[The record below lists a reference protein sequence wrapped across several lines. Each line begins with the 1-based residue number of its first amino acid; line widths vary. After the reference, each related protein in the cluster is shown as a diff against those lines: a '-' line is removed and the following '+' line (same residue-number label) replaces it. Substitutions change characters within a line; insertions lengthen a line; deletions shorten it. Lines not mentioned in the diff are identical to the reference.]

1 MFDVWFDSNIEKCMT
16 KFSLLIP
23 MVGRDRQLDKEEDIS
38 ASGLSPFKS
47 SLYRMLWIAALF
59 SYVGAAMYDVGASWL
74 MTSLA
79 PNPLFV
85 SLITTATTLPIF
97 LFALPSGILSDIFDR
112 RSILLVTCAYMFT
125 ISTALG
131 ILTLV
136 GLTTTTVLLILT
148 FALGAGTTMIRTPII
163 PTMSGLV
170 SRSELPNALTLS
182 ALASNIGRVIG
193 PTFGGF
199 IVAAIGP
206 WAVFF
211 LNSASFI
218 GMMIVLSRLPRKPN
232 VNYHHHQQLRS
243 LPPENIIRAIRIQMR
258 YIRYSQAAHVLIIR
272 AGLFTLCSSA
282 LLSLLPLLAKRELG
296 LDSTGFGL
304 LLGSFGAGAI
314 IGGIVI
320 LPRLRPKA
328 SVESLITVSI
338 ALLAIVTFTMGYI
351 RVFDIVCIVMGLGGA
366 AYITIISKFYTIG
379 IKSAPKWIG
388 ARVLAVYLLIL
399 NGGLVVGSV
408 IWGTVANTFGI
419 PVTLSVASLALGA
432 TIVAKKRYS
441 STLLDDLDFT
451 PASDHWSLPPQSS
464 VDPLQNE
471 NQALITIE
479 YNNIDPKLSDEFEQ
493 SVRELGRKLRSEG
506 MAYWE
511 LFQDPTDIGHYIE
524 IRIADTWTDHIR
536 QHEYVTKNV
545 QVMENRIRELIKDCP
560 QPIITHYIG
569 KSPLK

>member
-1 MFDVWFDSNIEKCMT
+1 
-16 KFSLLIP
+16 
-23 MVGRDRQLDKEEDIS
+23 MVRKDTQIDKEDIS

-47 SLYRMLWIAALF
+47 SLYRMLWIASLF

-85 SLITTATTLPIF
+85 SLITTATTLPIL

-112 RSILLVTCAYMFT
+112 RSILLITCAYMFT

-131 ILTLV
+131 VLTLV

-182 ALASNIGRVIG
+182 ALASNLGRVIG
-193 PTFGGF
+193 PTVGGF
-199 IVAAIGP
+199 IVAAFAP

-218 GMMIVLSRLPRKPN
+218 GMILVLSRLPRKPN
-232 VNYHHHQQLRS
+232 LNNYQQQSS
-243 LPPENIIRAIRIQMR
+243 LPPENIIRAIRIQLR
-258 YIRYSQAAHVLIIR
+258 YIRYSQAAHVLIVR
-272 AGLFTLCSSA
+272 VGLFTLCSSA
-282 LLSLLPLLAKRELG
+282 LLSLLPLLAKHELA
-296 LDSTGFGL
+296 LDSIGFGL

-314 IGGIVI
+314 IGGIII
-320 LPRLRPKA
+320 LPRVRKA
-328 SVESLITVSI
+328 SVESLITASI
-338 ALLAIVTFTMGYI
+338 VLLAIVTFTMGYV
-351 RVFDIVCIVMGLGGA
+351 RVFDLACVVMGLGGI
-366 AYITIISKFYTIG
+366 AYITILSKFYTIG

-408 IWGTVANTFGI
+408 IWGAVANTFGV
-419 PVTLSVASLALGA
+419 PVTLLVASLALAA
-432 TIVAKKRYS
+432 TIIARKPYS
-441 STLLDDLDFT
+441 SKLLDDLDFT

-464 VDPLQNE
+464 IDPKQDDNR
-471 NQALITIE
+471 ALVTIE
-479 YNNIDPKLSDEFEQ
+479 YKNIDPKLSYEFER
-493 SVRELGRKLRSEG
+493 SIHELGRILKSEG

-511 LFQDPTDIGHYIE
+511 LFQDPSDISHYIE

-536 QHEYVTKNV
+536 QHENVTKNV
-545 QVMENRIRELIKDCP
+545 QDMENRILELIKDCP
-560 QPIITHYIG
+560 QPTILHYIG
-569 KSPLK
+569 NSAPK

>member
-1 MFDVWFDSNIEKCMT
+1 
-16 KFSLLIP
+16 
-23 MVGRDRQLDKEEDIS
+23 MVERDRYQDKQENIS

-47 SLYRMLWIAALF
+47 SIYRMLWIAALF

-74 MTSLA
+74 MTSLG

-85 SLITTATTLPIF
+85 SLITTATALPIF

-112 RSILLVTCAYMFT
+112 RSILLITCAYMFI
-125 ISTALG
+125 ISTMLG
-131 ILTLV
+131 ILTLI
-136 GLTTTTVLLILT
+136 GLTTPTILLILT

-170 SRSELPNALTLS
+170 SRSELPAALTLN
-182 ALASNIGRVIG
+182 ALGGNIGRVVG
-193 PTFGGF
+193 PTIGGF
-199 IVAAIGP
+199 IVAAIAP

-218 GMMIVLSRLPRKPN
+218 GMIILVSRLPRKSN
-232 VNYHHHQQLRS
+232 VQQHNQHQHQQQSS
-243 LPPENIIRAIRIQMR
+243 LPPENIIRAIRVQMR
-258 YIRYSQAAHVLIIR
+258 YIRYSQAARVLIIR

-296 LDSTGFGL
+296 LDSTGFGM
-304 LLGSFGAGAI
+304 LLGSFGMGAI
-314 IGGIVI
+314 VGGIVI

-328 SVESLITVSI
+328 SVESLITGSI
-338 ALLAIVTFTMGYI
+338 SLLAIVTFTMGYARDFRI
-351 RVFDIVCIVMGLGGA
+351 LCIVMGLGGA
-366 AYITIISKFYTIG
+366 AYITILSIFYTIG
-379 IKSAPKWIG
+379 MKSAPKWIG
-388 ARVLAVYLLIL
+388 ARVLAVFLFIL
-399 NGGLVVGSV
+399 NGGLVIGSV
-408 IWGTVANTFGI
+408 IWGTVANIFGI
-419 PVTLSVASLALGA
+419 PITLSVASLALAA
-432 TIVAKKRYS
+432 TIIARKRYS

-451 PASDHWSLPPQSS
+451 PVSDHWSLLPQSLI
-464 VDPLQNE
+464 DPSQNE

-479 YNNIDPKLSDEFEQ
+479 YNKIDPNLSDEFEQ
-493 SVRELGRKLRSEG
+493 SVHELGRILKSEG

-511 LFQDPTDIGHYIE
+511 LFQDPADIGHYIE

-560 QPIITHYIG
+560 QPIISHYIG
-569 KSPLK
+569 KSPQSYL

>member
-1 MFDVWFDSNIEKCMT
+1 
-16 KFSLLIP
+16 
-23 MVGRDRQLDKEEDIS
+23 MVRKDTQIDKEDIS

-85 SLITTATTLPIF
+85 SLITTATTLPIL

-112 RSILLVTCAYMFT
+112 RSILLITCAYMFT
-125 ISTALG
+125 ISTALAV
-131 ILTLV
+131 LTFV
-136 GLTTTTVLLILT
+136 GLTTTTVLLTLT

-182 ALASNIGRVIG
+182 ALASNLGRVIG
-193 PTFGGF
+193 PTVGGF
-199 IVAAIGP
+199 IVAAIAP

-211 LNSASFI
+211 INSASFI

-232 VNYHHHQQLRS
+232 INNHQQQSS
-243 LPPENIIRAIRIQMR
+243 LPPENIIRAVRIQLR
-258 YIRYSQAAHVLIIR
+258 YIRYSQAAHVLIVR
-272 AGLFTLCSSA
+272 VGLFTLCSSA
-282 LLSLLPLLAKRELG
+282 LLSLLPLLAKHELG
-296 LDSTGFGL
+296 LDSIGFGL

-320 LPRLRPKA
+320 LPRLQHKA
-328 SVESLITVSI
+328 SVESLITISI
-338 ALLAIVTFTMGYI
+338 ALLAIVTLTMGYV
-351 RVFDIVCIVMGLGGA
+351 RVFDLACMVMGLGGI
-366 AYITIISKFYTIG
+366 AYITILSKFYTIG

-408 IWGTVANTFGI
+408 LWGAVANTFGI
-419 PVTLSVASLALGA
+419 PLTLLVASLALAA
-432 TIVAKKRYS
+432 TIIARKPYS
-441 STLLDDLDFT
+441 SELLDDLDFT

-464 VDPLQNE
+464 IDPKQDDNR
-471 NQALITIE
+471 ALVTIE
-479 YNNIDPKLSDEFEQ
+479 YKNIDPKLSHEFER
-493 SVRELGRKLRSEG
+493 SIHELGRILKSEG

-511 LFQDPTDIGHYIE
+511 LFQDPSDISHYIE
-524 IRIADTWTDHIR
+524 IRIADTWTDHMR
-536 QHEYVTKNV
+536 QHENVTKNV
-545 QVMENRIRELIKDCP
+545 QDMENRILELIKDCP
-560 QPIITHYIG
+560 RPTILHYIG
-569 KSPLK
+569 KSAPK

>member
-1 MFDVWFDSNIEKCMT
+1 
-16 KFSLLIP
+16 
-23 MVGRDRQLDKEEDIS
+23 MVRKDTQIDKEAIS

-47 SLYRMLWIAALF
+47 SLFRMLWIAALF

-85 SLITTATTLPIF
+85 SLITTATTLPIL

-112 RSILLVTCAYMFT
+112 RSILLITCAYMFT
-125 ISTALG
+125 ISTALAV
-131 ILTLV
+131 LTFV
-136 GLTTTTVLLILT
+136 GLTTTTVLLTLT

-182 ALASNIGRVIG
+182 ALASNLGRVIG
-193 PTFGGF
+193 PTVGGF
-199 IVAAIGP
+199 IVAAIAP

-211 LNSASFI
+211 INSASFI

-232 VNYHHHQQLRS
+232 INNHQQQSS
-243 LPPENIIRAIRIQMR
+243 LPPENIIRAVRIQLR
-258 YIRYSQAAHVLIIR
+258 YIRYSQAAHVLIVR
-272 AGLFTLCSSA
+272 VGLFTLCSSA
-282 LLSLLPLLAKRELG
+282 LLSLLPLLAKHELG
-296 LDSTGFGL
+296 LDSIGFGL

-320 LPRLRPKA
+320 LPRLQHKA
-328 SVESLITVSI
+328 SVESLITISI
-338 ALLAIVTFTMGYI
+338 ALLAIVTLTMGYV
-351 RVFDIVCIVMGLGGA
+351 RVFDLACMVMGLGGI
-366 AYITIISKFYTIG
+366 AYITILSKFYTIG

-408 IWGTVANTFGI
+408 IWGAFANTFGI
-419 PVTLSVASLALGA
+419 PLTLLVASLALAA
-432 TIVAKKRYS
+432 TIIARKPYS
-441 STLLDDLDFT
+441 SELLDDLDFT

-464 VDPLQNE
+464 IDPKQDDNR
-471 NQALITIE
+471 ALVTIE
-479 YNNIDPKLSDEFEQ
+479 YKNIDPKLSHEFER
-493 SVRELGRKLRSEG
+493 SIHELGRILKSEG

-511 LFQDPTDIGHYIE
+511 LFQDPSDISHYIE
-524 IRIADTWTDHIR
+524 IRIADTWTDHMR
-536 QHEYVTKNV
+536 QHENVTKNV
-545 QVMENRIRELIKDCP
+545 QDMENRILELIKDCP
-560 QPIITHYIG
+560 RPTILHYIG
-569 KSPLK
+569 KSAPK

>member
-1 MFDVWFDSNIEKCMT
+1 
-16 KFSLLIP
+16 
-23 MVGRDRQLDKEEDIS
+23 MVERDRYQDKQENIS

-47 SLYRMLWIAALF
+47 SIYRMLWIAALF

-74 MTSLA
+74 MTSLG

-85 SLITTATTLPIF
+85 SLITTATALPIF

-112 RSILLVTCAYMFT
+112 RSILLITCAYMFI
-125 ISTALG
+125 ISTMLG
-131 ILTLV
+131 ILTLI
-136 GLTTTTVLLILT
+136 GLTTPTILLILT

-170 SRSELPNALTLS
+170 SRSELPAALTLN
-182 ALASNIGRVIG
+182 ALGGNIGRVVG
-193 PTFGGF
+193 PTIGGF
-199 IVAAIGP
+199 IVAAIAP

-218 GMMIVLSRLPRKPN
+218 GMIILVSRLPRKSN
-232 VNYHHHQQLRS
+232 VQQHNQHQHQQQSS
-243 LPPENIIRAIRIQMR
+243 LPPENIIRAIRVQMR
-258 YIRYSQAAHVLIIR
+258 YIRYSQAARVLIIR

-296 LDSTGFGL
+296 LDSTGFGM
-304 LLGSFGAGAI
+304 LLGSFGMGAI
-314 IGGIVI
+314 VGGIVI

-328 SVESLITVSI
+328 SVESLITGSI
-338 ALLAIVTFTMGYI
+338 SLLAIVTFTMGYARDFRI
-351 RVFDIVCIVMGLGGA
+351 LCIVMGLGGA
-366 AYITIISKFYTIG
+366 AYITILSIFYTIG
-379 IKSAPKWIG
+379 MKSAPKWIG
-388 ARVLAVYLLIL
+388 ARVLAVFLFIL
-399 NGGLVVGSV
+399 NGGLVIGSV
-408 IWGTVANTFGI
+408 IWGTVANIFGI
-419 PVTLSVASLALGA
+419 PITLSVASLALAA
-432 TIVAKKRYS
+432 TIIARKRYS

-451 PASDHWSLPPQSS
+451 PVSDHWSLPPQSLI
-464 VDPLQNE
+464 DPSQNE

-479 YNNIDPKLSDEFEQ
+479 YNKIDPNLSDEFEQ
-493 SVRELGRKLRSEG
+493 SVHELGRILKSEG

-511 LFQDPTDIGHYIE
+511 LFQDPADIGHYIE

-560 QPIITHYIG
+560 QPIISHYIG
-569 KSPLK
+569 KSPQSYL

>member
-1 MFDVWFDSNIEKCMT
+1 
-16 KFSLLIP
+16 
-23 MVGRDRQLDKEEDIS
+23 MVRKDTQIDKEDVS

-85 SLITTATTLPIF
+85 SLITTATTLPIL

-112 RSILLVTCAYMFT
+112 RSILLITCAYMFT
-125 ISTALG
+125 ISTALAV
-131 ILTLV
+131 LTFV
-136 GLTTTTVLLILT
+136 GLTTTTVLLTLT

-182 ALASNIGRVIG
+182 ALASNLGRVIG
-193 PTFGGF
+193 PTVGGF
-199 IVAAIGP
+199 IVAAIAP

-211 LNSASFI
+211 INSASFI

-232 VNYHHHQQLRS
+232 INNHQQPSS
-243 LPPENIIRAIRIQMR
+243 LPPENIIRAVRIQLR
-258 YIRYSQAAHVLIIR
+258 YIRYSQAAHVLIVR
-272 AGLFTLCSSA
+272 VGLFTLCSSA
-282 LLSLLPLLAKRELG
+282 LLSLLPLLAKHELG
-296 LDSTGFGL
+296 LDSIGFGL

-320 LPRLRPKA
+320 LPRLQHKA
-328 SVESLITVSI
+328 SVESLITISI
-338 ALLAIVTFTMGYI
+338 ALLAIVTLTMGYV
-351 RVFDIVCIVMGLGGA
+351 RVFDLACMVMGLGGI
-366 AYITIISKFYTIG
+366 AYITILSKFYTIG

-408 IWGTVANTFGI
+408 LWGAVANTFGI
-419 PVTLSVASLALGA
+419 PLTFLVASLALAA
-432 TIVAKKRYS
+432 TIIARKPYS
-441 STLLDDLDFT
+441 SELLDDLDFT

-464 VDPLQNE
+464 IDPKQDDNR
-471 NQALITIE
+471 ALVTIE
-479 YNNIDPKLSDEFEQ
+479 YKNIDPKLSHEFER
-493 SVRELGRKLRSEG
+493 SIHELGRILKSEG

-511 LFQDPTDIGHYIE
+511 LFQDPSDISHYIE
-524 IRIADTWTDHIR
+524 IRIADTWTDHMR
-536 QHEYVTKNV
+536 QHENVTKNV
-545 QVMENRIRELIKDCP
+545 QDMENRILELIKDCP
-560 QPIITHYIG
+560 RPTILHYIG
-569 KSPLK
+569 KSAPK

>member
-1 MFDVWFDSNIEKCMT
+1 MF
-16 KFSLLIP
+16 
-23 MVGRDRQLDKEEDIS
+23 GGDRQQDKQENIS

-47 SLYRMLWIAALF
+47 SMYRTLWIAALF
-59 SYVGAAMYDVGASWL
+59 SYVGAAMYDTGASWL

-85 SLITTATTLPIF
+85 SLVTTATTLPIF

-112 RSILLVTCAYMFT
+112 RSILLITCAYMFT
-125 ISTALG
+125 ISTVLG
-131 ILTLV
+131 MFTLI
-136 GLTTTTVLLILT
+136 GLTTPTILLIFT

-163 PTMSGLV
+163 PTLSGLV
-170 SRSELPNALTLS
+170 PRSELPAALTLS
-182 ALASNIGRVIG
+182 ALASNIGRVAG
-193 PTFGGF
+193 PTIGGF
-199 IVAAIGP
+199 IVAAVAP

-218 GMMIVLSRLPRKPN
+218 GMIIVLSRLPRKSN
-232 VNYHHHQQLRS
+232 AQQHYQDQHQQQSS
-243 LPPENIIRAIRIQMR
+243 LPPENIIRAILVQMR
-258 YIRYSQAAHVLIIR
+258 YIRYSQAAHVLIVR

-282 LLSLLPLLAKRELG
+282 LLSLLPLLAKSELG

-304 LLGSFGAGAI
+304 LLGSFGMGAI
-314 IGGIVI
+314 VCGIVI
-320 LPRLRPKA
+320 LPRLRPKP
-328 SVESLITVSI
+328 SVESLITGSI
-338 ALLAIVTFTMGYI
+338 ALLAIVTFTMGYARDFGI
-351 RVFDIVCIVMGLGGA
+351 LCIAMALGGA
-366 AYITIISKFYTIG
+366 AYITIISKFYIIG

-408 IWGTVANTFGI
+408 IWGTVANIFGI
-419 PVTLSVASLALGA
+419 PITLVVASLALAA
-432 TIVAKKRYS
+432 TIIAKKRYN

-451 PASDHWSLPPQSS
+451 PASDHWSLPPQAS
-464 VDPLQNE
+464 VDPSQNE

-479 YNNIDPKLSDEFEQ
+479 YNKIDPKLSDEFEQ
-493 SVRELGRKLRSEG
+493 RVRELGRILRSEG

-511 LFQDPTDIGHYIE
+511 LFQDPADIGHYIE

-545 QVMENRIRELIKDCP
+545 QAMEDRIRALIKDCP
-560 QPIITHYIG
+560 QPIISHYIG

>member
-1 MFDVWFDSNIEKCMT
+1 MNKACLV
-16 KFSLLIP
+16 IP
-23 MVGRDRQLDKEEDIS
+23 MVRKDTQIDKEDIS

-47 SLYRMLWIAALF
+47 SLYRMLWIASLF

-85 SLITTATTLPIF
+85 SLITTATTLPIL

-112 RSILLVTCAYMFT
+112 RSILLITCAYMFT

-131 ILTLV
+131 VLTLV

-182 ALASNIGRVIG
+182 ALASNLGRVIG
-193 PTFGGF
+193 PTVGGF
-199 IVAAIGP
+199 IVAAFAP

-218 GMMIVLSRLPRKPN
+218 GMMLVLSRLPRKPN
-232 VNYHHHQQLRS
+232 LNNYQQQSS
-243 LPPENIIRAIRIQMR
+243 LPPENVIRAIRIQLR
-258 YIRYSQAAHVLIIR
+258 YIRYSQAAHVLIVR
-272 AGLFTLCSSA
+272 VGLFTLCSSA
-282 LLSLLPLLAKRELG
+282 LLSLLPLLAKHELA
-296 LDSTGFGL
+296 LDSIGFGL

-314 IGGIVI
+314 IGGIII
-320 LPRLRPKA
+320 LPRLRKA
-328 SVESLITVSI
+328 SVESLITASI
-338 ALLAIVTFTMGYI
+338 VLLAIVTFTMGYV
-351 RVFDIVCIVMGLGGA
+351 RVFDLACVVMGLGGI
-366 AYITIISKFYTIG
+366 AYITILSKFYTIG

-408 IWGTVANTFGI
+408 IWGAVANTFGV
-419 PVTLSVASLALGA
+419 PVTLLVASLALAA
-432 TIVAKKRYS
+432 TIIARKPYS
-441 STLLDDLDFT
+441 SKLLDDLDFT

-464 VDPLQNE
+464 IDPKQDDNR
-471 NQALITIE
+471 ALVTIE
-479 YNNIDPKLSDEFEQ
+479 YKNIDPKLSYEFER
-493 SVRELGRKLRSEG
+493 SIHELGRILKSEG

-511 LFQDPTDIGHYIE
+511 LFQDPSDISHYIE

-536 QHEYVTKNV
+536 QHENVTKNV
-545 QVMENRIRELIKDCP
+545 QDMENRILELIKDCP
-560 QPIITHYIG
+560 QPTILHYIG
-569 KSPLK
+569 KSAPK

>member
-1 MFDVWFDSNIEKCMT
+1 
-16 KFSLLIP
+16 
-23 MVGRDRQLDKEEDIS
+23 MVRKDTQIDKEDIS

-85 SLITTATTLPIF
+85 SLITTATTLPIL

-112 RSILLVTCAYMFT
+112 RSILLITCVYMFT
-125 ISTALG
+125 ISTALAV
-131 ILTLV
+131 LTFV
-136 GLTTTTVLLILT
+136 GLTTTTVLLTLT

-182 ALASNIGRVIG
+182 ALASNLGRVIG
-193 PTFGGF
+193 PTVGGF
-199 IVAAIGP
+199 IVAAIAP

-211 LNSASFI
+211 INSASFI

-232 VNYHHHQQLRS
+232 INNHQQPSS
-243 LPPENIIRAIRIQMR
+243 LPPENIIRAVRIQLR
-258 YIRYSQAAHVLIIR
+258 YIRYSQAAHVLIVR
-272 AGLFTLCSSA
+272 VSLFTLCSSA
-282 LLSLLPLLAKRELG
+282 LLSLLPLLAKHELG
-296 LDSTGFGL
+296 LDSIGFGL

-320 LPRLRPKA
+320 LPRLQHKA
-328 SVESLITVSI
+328 SVESLITISI
-338 ALLAIVTFTMGYI
+338 ALLAIVTLTMGYV
-351 RVFDIVCIVMGLGGA
+351 RVFDLACMVMGLGGI
-366 AYITIISKFYTIG
+366 AYITILSKFYTIG

-408 IWGTVANTFGI
+408 IWGAVANTFGI
-419 PVTLSVASLALGA
+419 PLTLLVASLALAA
-432 TIVAKKRYS
+432 TIIARKPYS
-441 STLLDDLDFT
+441 SELLDDLDFT

-464 VDPLQNE
+464 IDPKQDDNR
-471 NQALITIE
+471 ALVTIE
-479 YNNIDPKLSDEFEQ
+479 YKNIDPKLSHEFER
-493 SVRELGRKLRSEG
+493 SIHELGRILKSEG
-506 MAYWE
+506 MAYWD
-511 LFQDPTDIGHYIE
+511 LFQDPSDISHYIE
-524 IRIADTWTDHIR
+524 IRIADTWTDHMR
-536 QHEYVTKNV
+536 QHENVTKNV
-545 QVMENRIRELIKDCP
+545 QDMENRILELIKDCP
-560 QPIITHYIG
+560 RPTILHYIG
-569 KSPLK
+569 KSAPK